1 MKLNVINTKNPDVIV
16 LIWLLG
22 GAIGALSGSL
32 ILTTFGDSSTYLRY
46 LSDKV
51 ITLQIL
57 GIMIFLIALIL
68 LIFNMVSFRKAADR
82 TNSSMNV
89 QIFIF
94 VSVLLAVMVMITSII
109 IGNDYLA
116 NLNVVD

>member
-1 MKLNVINTKNPDVIV
+1 MKLNVINTKNPDVMV

-32 ILTTFGDSSTYLRY
+32 ILTTFGDTSTYLRY

-51 ITLQIL
+51 ITLQTL
-57 GIMIFLIALIL
+57 GIMIFIIALIL
-68 LIFNMVSFRKAADR
+68 LMSNIVSFRKATDR
-82 TNSSMNV
+82 INSSVNV

-94 VSVLLAVMVMITSII
+94 ASVLLAIMLMITSLI